1 MDQAAR
7 TIESLW
13 TGCADRVRRYL
24 MRFLGDSEAAND
36 LLGQTFLE
44 AARQWDRYRGK
55 GSREAWLFGIARN
68 QARLHQRWWE
78 RRRETPLDEAI
89 EQPTPPAEVES
100 NEEEARMW
108 NAIQELPPLYRQTLL
123 LRLADELSYEEIAA
137 ALDVPLGTVRS
148 RVHEAVRRLRTQ
160 LNPSGKEDRHDPA

>member
-1 MDQAAR
+1 
-7 TIESLW
+7 
-13 TGCADRVRRYL
+13 
-24 MRFLGDSEAAND
+24 
-36 LLGQTFLE
+36 LE

-68 QARLHQRWWE
+68 QARLHRRWWK
-78 RRRETPLDEAI
+78 RRREEPLDEDLAL
-89 EQPTPPAEVES
+89 PTPPAEVTSGED
-100 NEEEARMW
+100 EVRMW

-148 RVHEAVRRLRTQ
+148 RIHEAVRRLRAQ
-160 LNPSGKEDRHDPA
+160 LSPDFSPRRHRGH